1 MAVAFECTEEE
12 GFFMNQAKCPPPGE
26 TARTT
31 LSENEVG
38 QHVSEAESN
47 GVFRLLERLV
57 EESGVSFVLH
67 EHSVV
72 RTVADAMDTL
82 QFDLSRFLK
91 TVAFRVRGGR
101 VVLAALRG
109 DRKVNY
115 PLLAALLGVNRRE
128 LAALSPEEV
137 RELLHVEPG
146 GVSPLPSG
154 ENVSVLLDEE
164 ALSIA
169 PTVYCG
175 IGRPDRTLEIAPADL
190 LTLSGA
196 RIGRFSR

>member
-1 MAVAFECTEEE
+1 VVFECTEEE
-12 GFFMNQAKCPPPGE
+12 AFFMNQAKCPPPGE
-26 TARTT
+26 TAKTT
-31 LSENEVG
+31 LPENEAG
-38 QHVSEAESN
+38 QHMSEAENN
-47 GVFRLLERLV
+47 GVFRLLGRLV
-57 EESGVSFVLH
+57 EESGVAFVLH
-67 EHSVV
+67 EHCAT
-72 RTVADAMDTL
+72 RTVADATDAL
-82 QFDLSRFLK
+82 RFDVSRLVK
-91 TVAFRVRGGR
+91 TVAFRVRGGG

-109 DRKVNY
+109 SRKVNY
-115 PLLAALLGVNRRE
+115 PFLAALVGVNRRE

-146 GVSPLPSG
+146 SVSPLPSG
-154 ENVSVLLDEE
+154 ENVSVFLDEE
-164 ALSIA
+164 VLSVA